1 MIINLPKLGPVNFRD
16 DLTPEQ
22 FQAELGRLQEKY
34 DFKLPKPEV
43 GIGTLLKRGFMRGM
57 GETGIALGDVLP
69 AIGASALGFED
80 YAQKQLGEA
89 AASRQEL
96 EAKYPTQFKSYTEI
110 GSPYEALQY
119 GAETLGELGP
129 TALTAMIPGAGASA
143 LGSRIA
149 ARGAMG
155 AALEAGPLSR
165 AGLAAAET
173 TAKKAG
179 EVAGKR
185 AMYGGVYLGS
195 FAQNAPEVFEGIYQE
210 TDKMEPG
217 IAALAG
223 GLSSVL
229 DAIVPAKVLGE
240 LGGYGKMKVIEKL
253 AKESGAAPKV
263 WKYIAKEAA
272 TTAGSEGLTEAA
284 QESINAAAEQIAGS
298 AKGLLDPE
306 NIQRYKESF
315 VKGAIGG
322 SAFGTASGVSQ
333 GLTARKEFK
342 DTKEAEEALKAQY
355 EAEKKAGTLT
365 PEKQAEYDIALE
377 KARKQREADL
387 TSTFEGLP
395 DFNQR
400 AENLKALQARMD
412 QMRPNS
418 EAYADLQE
426 QIRVAQE
433 EVAADRAAQA
443 EIDAEKAKGSAFAKV
458 PPTPNTG
465 GLYSPAAEQRRMAQ
479 QTGLRDFAFGPV
491 TTNVPGD
498 PITVDTL
505 KNLKVSDRS
514 QIGLGLLGADLET
527 VDGRRQLIQ
536 TLENPSF
543 TGKIDE
549 AAYDDLISTFDP
561 EEVKA
566 HRAEMKAVEISPT
579 KQKQQEQTRQFAF
592 GVPDVTRPDTTTGGG
607 STGVDS
613 QSTSTG
619 ATTADETTVGGGDVS
634 TDTNVGDV
642 TGREGQQSRTLTDRQ
657 QRIEFGKGLGAV
669 QPYPGMLRGRVN
681 LPAQTAAKNGDFA
694 GVVTALENSKN
705 ATVAE
710 VARRAKALDTKIEI
724 DDTAGETYEGRST
737 FEDQMSIDGAKMH
750 LDALNKLRE
759 LAPTVEKLPE
769 GAALP
774 YEISG
779 ASIPAIQDGKEY
791 PRKLGLRDIVKNN
804 NSMFTSLGLP
814 EGADLRTKE
823 DFKALIDAFERA
835 TQQLGEDK
843 LRLTSTASAIKQGV
857 AGQYDATTNTIR
869 VPEYF
874 AKDESVLAHEI
885 VHAQALNAV
894 ANPTKE
900 QKPVVERLNK
910 LYKHVKEVVEQRAA
924 TDKNFQSPYGVA
936 SAQEFIAE
944 GLSNPDFQYLL
955 SRIRYEN
962 TTAWDKFVESIAKLL
977 GLKNDNAFTELLTVY
992 SDLTKGSKPQPQPK
1006 PKPKAKT
1013 DGTTT
1018 TQTQQAEAQGQAAT
1032 TAPRSVLDRPD
1043 FSSELPTI
1051 QQKLGGLKN
1060 KLDQVAK
1067 DARAYFGK
1075 VVPELALDSI
1085 ANDLVYQPTAYRN
1098 DKMKAFANSPFGP
1111 EPMFGTKEE
1120 AAFFLGQ
1127 GGSHAKNAEAWARAN
1142 LSPEAVAFMDQK
1154 IAQYEKEKKRSDS
1167 IRRRQEAQTKVRK
1180 ATKTQVADEAA
1191 AAEAEGEYAPTE
1203 EEIAEAKS
1211 TKTEAGKRK
1220 AQMQRLARQLA
1231 EQDPYSDLDDIADT
1245 DISGFNADADLAA
1258 LHTQA
1263 HPAILQQLA
1272 DNNLVG
1278 ALQGLADSGS
1288 SDTAKRFAESL
1299 SKLVGNVNLVY
1310 GAEKSMYDPKTNTVY
1325 LRDGATEYEILHESS
1340 HATMS
1345 HTLDNPSHPVTRQV
1359 TNLFNQMKKGT
1370 EGTYGAT
1377 DVQEFAAEAWSND
1390 AFRNQLKQFKPTGEK
1405 LTGWERLM
1413 NAVRQ
1418 MLRLPPKHETALDAI
1433 DRMLNDIIS
1442 PPPVERKGE
1451 TLYAQSLHNPNV
1463 VHEMFTKMG
1472 DTIRKQPL
1480 MNSQNAVGFWKGA
1493 EKIGDVGRML
1503 MYKAL
1508 NLSALGEVSKK
1519 YLGNAGER
1527 FASTVEEMAGY
1538 QEKLLEA
1545 MSPLHKRLTEFR
1557 QTPEYQ
1563 AWSTLVHESTIVD
1576 VRPYAEAEKLYRG
1589 SPEKE
1594 AEWKQLNARFKKL
1607 TPNGQKLYRDLFA
1620 TYKALDTEFLK
1631 SLERNIEATVGD
1643 KSKAA
1648 SAYQKILLELST
1660 VRIDHYAPLFRE
1672 GQYWLQYTIGADTK
1686 KEAFESEAERDFARK
1701 KLEASGATNIDAYSR
1716 ADQLT
1721 TKSVPSGTMLADIM
1735 KIMKDNGAGDDAV
1748 NDLIQ
1753 LVVKAMP
1760 EASILKSRQKR
1771 TGIGGYVDNAA
1782 YVFDNVSSN
1791 TARQLARMQYGPELQ
1806 RIVTEMVETANK
1818 ARGDV
1823 NTYGIE
1829 LVKEFEGRRKFAM
1842 NPTMAG
1848 WAQFASSSAFYYN
1861 LAGNVSSALVNTL
1874 QTPLIVFPQLGGE
1887 YGFKE
1892 SYAALKNALKLYT
1905 SSGLTKNVTEL
1916 TGDVSNQKAMTSIEN
1931 WVNKGKFTQ
1940 YKGLI
1945 DAMKDRGLLVT
1956 STARDAL
1963 RSENDNSS
1971 GYGSTNKLARYTTL
1985 VGSFMFHHAERMNR
1999 EVTAVAAFDLEMA
2012 KLKNSKLSDAEKQ
2025 NRAIEKALA
2034 FVEYS
2039 HGAGS
2044 TLSGPSLGQSDVGKV
2059 LMVFKRFA
2067 FSMYYMLFDTMRRSL
2082 PVKGAT
2088 GEQLEAIRAARRQ
2101 LAGVY
2106 GMSALFAGAKGM
2118 PLYWVAEL
2126 AYNMFQDDDED
2137 DFDTVMRGFL
2147 GDFAFKGPVN
2157 YFTNLSIADR
2167 VGWTDLLWREQKGSK
2182 ADASALSQFMETL
2195 LGAPYSIADS
2205 ILRGKDLI
2213 AEGQYERG
2221 IEAMLPIG
2229 IRNILKG
2236 GRYAVEGANTLR
2248 GDAVG
2253 DVNGY
2258 NAAMQVLGFA
2268 PADLMKQY
2276 EENAYMTEKGKAI
2289 KAIEKNAL
2297 KKYYAAM
2304 REGDVDGMM
2313 EAREKLFEL
2322 GAKYPDLK
2330 ISEKTLT
2337 QSVKAR
2343 DRITNEMHHGVQLD
2357 RKLAPYLK
2365 QAAAESYGD

>member
-1 MIINLPKLGPVNFRD
+1 M
-16 DLTPEQ
+16 
-22 FQAELGRLQEKY
+22 
-34 DFKLPKPEV
+34 PKPEV
-43 GIGTLLKRGFMRGM
+43 GIGTLLKRGFMRGL
-57 GETGIALGDVLP
+57 GETGIALGDTLP
-69 AIGASALGFED
+69 AMGASALGFDE
-80 YAQKQLGEA
+80 YAQRQLGEA
-89 AASRQEL
+89 QESRAAL
-96 EAKYPTQFKSYTEI
+96 EAKYPTQFRSYTEI

-129 TALTAMIPGAGASA
+129 TALTAMIPGAGASV

-173 TAKKAG
+173 AAKKAG

-195 FAQNAPEVFEGIYQE
+195 FAQNAPEVFESIYQE

-229 DAIVPAKVLGE
+229 DAIVPGKLLGE
-240 LGGYGKMKVIEKL
+240 LGGYGKMKVIEKM

-263 WKYIAKEAA
+263 WKYIGKEAA
-272 TTAGSEGLTEAA
+272 KTAGTEGLTEAA
-284 QESINAAAEQIAGS
+284 QESINAAAEQVAGS
-298 AKGLLDPE
+298 TKDMFGPE
-306 NIQRYKESF
+306 NIQRFKESF

-322 SAFGTASGVSQ
+322 GAFGTVGGASQ

-342 DTKEAEEALKAQY
+342 DTKEAEAALKAQMDA
-355 EAEKKAGTLT
+355 EAKAGTLT
-365 PEKQAEYDIALE
+365 PERRAEYDIALE
-377 KARKQREADL
+377 NARKQREAEL

-395 DFNQR
+395 DYNQR

-426 QIRVAQE
+426 QIKVAQE

-443 EIDAEKAKGSAFAKV
+443 EVDAEKAKGSAFAKV

-465 GLYSPAAEQRRMAQ
+465 GLYSPALEQQRADQ
-479 QTGLRDFAFGPV
+479 QQATRDFAFGPV
-491 TTNVPGD
+491 ATNTPGD
-498 PITVDTL
+498 PVTVDTL

-514 QIGLGLLGADLET
+514 KVGLQLLGTDLDT
-527 VDGRRQLIQ
+527 VDGRRSFIQ
-536 TLENPSF
+536 TLENPEF
-543 TGKIDE
+543 MGNIDP
-549 AAYDDLISTFDP
+549 AAYDDIVSTFDP

-566 HRAEMKAVEISPT
+566 ARAEMQSVDISPT

-592 GVPDVTRPDTTTGGG
+592 GVPDVTRPDTTTSGG
-607 STGVDS
+607 SPSVDS
-613 QSTSTG
+613 QSTSAENT
-619 ATTADETTVGGGDVS
+619 ATDEATVGGGDVS
-634 TDTNVGDV
+634 TEQNAGDA
-642 TGREGQQSRTLTDRQ
+642 TGRKGQQSTTLT
-657 QRIEFGKGLGAV
+657 
-669 QPYPGMLRGRVN
+669 
-681 LPAQTAAKNGDFA
+681 
-694 GVVTALENSKN
+694 
-705 ATVAE
+705 
-710 VARRAKALDTKIEI
+710 
-724 DDTAGETYEGRST
+724 EG
-737 FEDQMSIDGAKMH
+737 
-750 LDALNKLRE
+750 
-759 LAPTVEKLPE
+759 
-769 GAALP
+769 
-774 YEISG
+774 
-779 ASIPAIQDGKEY
+779 
-791 PRKLGLRDIVKNN
+791 
-804 NSMFTSLGLP
+804 
-814 EGADLRTKE
+814 
-823 DFKALIDAFERA
+823 
-835 TQQLGEDK
+835 
-843 LRLTSTASAIKQGV
+843 
-857 AGQYDATTNTIR
+857 TT
-869 VPEYF
+869 
-874 AKDESVLAHEI
+874 
-885 VHAQALNAV
+885 
-894 ANPTKE
+894 
-900 QKPVVERLNK
+900 
-910 LYKHVKEVVEQRAA
+910 
-924 TDKNFQSPYGVA
+924 
-936 SAQEFIAE
+936 
-944 GLSNPDFQYLL
+944 
-955 SRIRYEN
+955 
-962 TTAWDKFVESIAKLL
+962 
-977 GLKNDNAFTELLTVY
+977 
-992 SDLTKGSKPQPQPK
+992 
-1006 PKPKAKT
+1006 T

-1018 TQTQQAEAQGQAAT
+1018 TQTQQAEAQGQTAT
-1032 TAPRSVLDRPD
+1032 TATRSVLDRPD
-1043 FSSELPTI
+1043 LSAELPAI
-1051 QQKLGGLKN
+1051 QQKLGGLKA

-1085 ANDLVYQPTAYRN
+1085 ANDLVYQPSAYRN
-1098 DKMKAFANSPFGP
+1098 SKMKAFKSSPFGP

-1120 AAFFLGQ
+1120 AKFFQGQ

-1142 LSPEAVAFMDQK
+1142 LSPESVAFMDQK
-1154 IAQYEKEKKRSDS
+1154 IAQYTKEKKRSDS
-1167 IRRRQEAQTKVRK
+1167 IRRRQEAQTDLRK
-1180 ATKTQVADEAA
+1180 ATKTQVAEEAA
-1191 AAEAEGEYAPTE
+1191 VAEAEGEYAPTE
-1203 EEIAEAKS
+1203 EEIADAKG

-1220 AQMQRLARQLA
+1220 AQMQRLAKQLSN
-1231 EQDPYSDLDDIADT
+1231 EDPYSDLDDIADT

-1263 HPAILQQLA
+1263 HPVVLQQLA
-1272 DNNLVG
+1272 NNNLVG
-1278 ALQGLADSGS
+1278 ALEALADSGS
-1288 SDTAKRFAESL
+1288 SKTAELFAQNL

-1310 GAEKSMYDPKTNTVY
+1310 GAKKSMYDPKTNTVY

-1370 EGTYGAT
+1370 EGTYGAQ
-1377 DVQEFAAEAWSND
+1377 DIQEFAAEAWSND
-1390 AFRNQLKQFKPTGEK
+1390 GFRNHLKQFKPTGEK
-1405 LTGWERLM
+1405 LTGWERLV
-1413 NAVRQ
+1413 NSVRQ
-1418 MLRLPPKHETALDAI
+1418 LLRLPPKTETALDAI

-1442 PPPVERKGE
+1442 PPPAERMGE
-1451 TLYAQSLHNPNV
+1451 TMYAQSLHNPNV
-1463 VHEMFTKMG
+1463 VQEMFTKMG

-1480 MNSQNAVGFWKGA
+1480 MNKEGAVGFWKGA
-1493 EKIGDVGRML
+1493 EKIGTVGRQL

-1508 NLSALGEVSKK
+1508 NLSALGEISKN
-1519 YLGNAGER
+1519 YLGETGAR
-1527 FASTVEEMAGY
+1527 FANTVEEMAGY

-1563 AWSTLVHESTIVD
+1563 AWSTLVHDATTVD
-1576 VRPYAEAEKLYRG
+1576 VRPYKEAEKLYKG

-1594 AEWKQLNARFKKL
+1594 AEWKQLHARFNKL
-1607 TPNGQKLYRDLFA
+1607 TSNGQKLYRDLFA

-1643 KSKAA
+1643 KAKSA
-1648 SAYQKILLELST
+1648 SAYQKILQELAS

-1672 GQYWLQYTIGADTK
+1672 GQFWLQYNVGNDVK
-1686 KEAFESEAERDFARK
+1686 KQAFETEADRDFARK
-1701 KLEASGATNIDAYSR
+1701 QLEASGATKFDAYSR
-1716 ADQLT
+1716 ADQIT
-1721 TKSVPSGTMLADIM
+1721 AKNVPSGTMLADIM
-1735 KIMKDNGAGDDAV
+1735 KIMKDNGAGEDAI

-1771 TGIGGYVDNAA
+1771 TGIGGYIDNAA
-1782 YVFDNVSSN
+1782 YVFDHVSSN

-1806 RIVTEMVETANK
+1806 RLIKDMTETANQ
-1818 ARGDV
+1818 ARGDA
-1823 NTYGIE
+1823 NTFGIE
-1829 LVKEFEGRRKFAM
+1829 LINEFEGRRKFAM
-1842 NPTMAG
+1842 NPTVAG

-1892 SYAALKNALKLYT
+1892 SYAALKNAMKLYT
-1905 SSGLTKNVTEL
+1905 SSGITKNVTEL
-1916 TGDVSNQKAMTSIEN
+1916 TGDVSGQKAMTSIEN
-1931 WVNKGKFTQ
+1931 WVNKGKYIQ

-1945 DAMKDRGLLVT
+1945 DAMKDRGMLVT

-1971 GYGSTNKLARYTTL
+1971 GYGSTNKLARVTTL

-1999 EVTAVAAFDLEMA
+1999 EITAVAAFDLEMA
-2012 KLKNSKLSDAEKQ
+2012 KLKNSKLSDAEKEAK
-2025 NRAIEKALA
+2025 AIDKAMAL
-2034 FVEYS
+2034 VEYT

-2082 PVKGAT
+2082 PTKGAT
-2088 GEQLEAIRAARRQ
+2088 GEQLEAIKAARKQ

-2106 GMSALFAGAKGM
+2106 GMSALFAGVKGM
-2118 PLYWVAEL
+2118 PLYWIAEA
-2126 AYNMFQDDDED
+2126 AYNMFQDEDED
-2137 DFDTVMRGFL
+2137 DFDTVMRGFI

-2221 IEAMLPIG
+2221 IEAILPIG

-2236 GRYAVEGANTLR
+2236 GRYAIEGANTLR

-2268 PADLMKQY
+2268 PADLMKTY

-2289 KAIEKNAL
+2289 KSIEKNAL

-2304 REGDVDGMM
+2304 REGDIDGMM
-2313 EAREKLFEL
+2313 DAREKLFEL

-2330 ISEKTLT
+2330 ISEKTIN

-2343 DRITNEMHHGVQLD
+2343 DRISREMHNGVTLD
-2357 RKLAPYLK
+2357 SKLAPYLR
-2365 QAAAESYGD
+2365 QAAAEAYGD

>member
-1 MIINLPKLGPVNFRD
+1 M
-16 DLTPEQ
+16 
-22 FQAELGRLQEKY
+22 
-34 DFKLPKPEV
+34 
-43 GIGTLLKRGFMRGM
+43 
-57 GETGIALGDVLP
+57 
-69 AIGASALGFED
+69 GASALGFDE
-80 YAQKQLGEA
+80 YAQRQLGEA
-89 AASRQEL
+89 QESRAAL
-96 EAKYPTQFKSYTEI
+96 EAKYPTQFRSYTEI

-129 TALTAMIPGAGASA
+129 TALTALVPGIGAGAV
-143 LGSRIA
+143 GSRIA

-165 AGLAAAET
+165 MGLAAAET
-173 TAKKAG
+173 AAKQAG
-179 EVAGKR
+179 QVAGKR

-195 FAQNAPEVFEGIYQE
+195 FAQTAPEIFESIEQE
-210 TDKMEPG
+210 TGKMEPG
-217 IAALAG
+217 IAALFG
-223 GLSSVL
+223 GLSSIL
-229 DAIVPAKVLGE
+229 ESIVPGKLLGE
-240 LGGYGKMKVIEKL
+240 LGGYGKMKVIEKMV
-253 AKESGAAPKV
+253 KDSGAAPKV
-263 WKYIAKEAA
+263 WKYIGKEAA
-272 TTAGSEGLTEAA
+272 KTAGTEGLTEAA
-284 QESINAAAEQIAGS
+284 QESINAAAEQVAGS
-298 AKGLLDPE
+298 TKGMLSPE

-322 SAFGTASGVSQ
+322 SAFGTVSGTSQ

-342 DTKEAEEALKAQY
+342 DTKEAEAALKAQMDA
-355 EAEKKAGTLT
+355 EAKAGTLT
-365 PEKQAEYDIALE
+365 PEKKAEYDIALDN
-377 KARKQREADL
+377 ARKQRESEVQEAFRN
-387 TSTFEGLP
+387 TRESEM
-395 DFNQR
+395 
-400 AENLKALQARMD
+400 ARMD
-412 QMRPNS
+412 QIRP
-418 EAYADLQE
+418 ADGYAPDAE
-426 QIRVAQE
+426 T
-433 EVAADRAAQA
+433 QA
-443 EIDAEKAKGSAFAKV
+443 EIDKMEAEYNKRMEEQTKVDVEKAQGSAFAEAT
-458 PPTPNTG
+458 PTPGTG
-465 GLYSPAAEQRRMAQ
+465 GMFKPALEEKRVEKAITQETTVTPNLLR
-479 QTGLRDFAFGPV
+479 GLRIPPNSLLTPKLKGLDLTDRNGIRRFVQVIESPK
-491 TTNVPGD
+491 N
-498 PITVDTL
+498 TVNINDDVYTGIL
-505 KNLKVSDRS
+505 DKLYAD
-514 QIGLGLLGADLET
+514 GYGAE
-527 VDGRRQLIQ
+527 VDAARQEMQ
-536 TLENPSF
+536 VE
-543 TGKIDE
+543 D
-549 AAYDDLISTFDP
+549 IS
-561 EEVKA
+561 A
-566 HRAEMKAVEISPT
+566 T

-607 STGVDS
+607 GAGMAGKST
-613 QSTSTG
+613 TKT
-619 ATTADETTVGGGDVS
+619 TTADETTVGGGDVF
-634 TDTNVGDV
+634 TDQNATDA
-642 TGREGQQSRTLTDRQ
+642 TGGEGQQSRTLTDRQ
-657 QRIEFGKGLGAV
+657 QRIEFGKGIGAV

-694 GVVTALENSKN
+694 GVVAALENSKN

-724 DDTAGETYEGRST
+724 DDTAGETYEGRSA

-759 LAPTVEKLPE
+759 LAPTVEQLPD
-769 GAALP
+769 GAPLP
-774 YEISG
+774 YGISG
-779 ASIPAIQDGKEY
+779 SSITAIQDGKEY
-791 PRKLGLRDIVKNN
+791 PSKLGLRDIVKNN

-814 EGADLRTKE
+814 EGTDLRTKE
-823 DFKALIDAFERA
+823 DFKALVDAFER
-835 TQQLGEDK
+835 TTKELGEDK

-857 AGQYDATTNTIR
+857 AGQYDAATNTIR

-924 TDKNFQSPYGVA
+924 TDKNFQSPYGIA
-936 SAQEFIAE
+936 SQQEFIAE

-955 SRIRYEN
+955 SRIKYEN

-977 GLKNDNAFTELLTVY
+977 GLKNDNAFTELLTIY
-992 SDLTKGSKPQPQPK
+992 SDLTKESKPQ

-1018 TQTQQAEAQGQAAT
+1018 TQTKQAEAQRQAAT
-1032 TAPRSVLDRPD
+1032 TATRSVLDRPD
-1043 FSSELPTI
+1043 LSAELPAI
-1051 QQKLGGLKN
+1051 QQKLSGLKA

-1085 ANDLVYQPTAYRN
+1085 ANDLVYQPSAYRN
-1098 DKMKAFANSPFGP
+1098 SKMKAFKSSPFGP

-1154 IAQYEKEKKRSDS
+1154 IAQYTKEKKRSDA
-1167 IRRRQEAQTKVRK
+1167 IRRRQESQTTLRK
-1180 ATKTQVADEAA
+1180 ATKVQVEEEAA

-1203 EEIAEAKS
+1203 EEIAEAKG

-1231 EQDPYSDLDDIADT
+1231 EKDPYSDLDDIADT

-1263 HPAILQQLA
+1263 HPVILNQLEN
-1272 DNNLVG
+1272 NNLVG

-1288 SDTAKRFAESL
+1288 SKTAELFAQNL

-1310 GAEKSMYDPKTNTVY
+1310 GAKKSMYDPKTNTVY
-1325 LRDGATEYEILHESS
+1325 LRNGATEYEILHESS

-1359 TNLFNQMKKGT
+1359 TTLFNQMKKGT
-1370 EGTYGAT
+1370 EGTYGAQ
-1377 DVQEFAAEAWSND
+1377 DIQEFAAETWSND
-1390 AFRNQLKQFKPTGEK
+1390 GFRNHLKQFKPTGEK
-1405 LTGWERLM
+1405 LTGWERLV
-1413 NAVRQ
+1413 NSVRQ
-1418 MLRLPPKHETALDAI
+1418 LLRLPPKHETALDAI

-1442 PPPVERKGE
+1442 PPPAERMGE
-1451 TLYAQSLHNPNV
+1451 TMYAQSLHNPNV
-1463 VHEMFTKMG
+1463 VQEMFTKIG
-1472 DTIRKQPL
+1472 GIIRKEPI
-1480 MNSQNAVGFWKGA
+1480 MNREGAVAFWKGA
-1493 EKIGDVGRML
+1493 EKIDSIRRVL
-1503 MYKAL
+1503 YYKAL

-1519 YLGNAGER
+1519 YLGNLGER
-1527 FASTVEEMAGY
+1527 FAATVEEMAGY

-1563 AWSTLVHESTIVD
+1563 AWSTLVHDATTVD
-1576 VRPYAEAEKLYRG
+1576 VRPYKEAKKLYDG

-1594 AEWKQLNARFKKL
+1594 AEWKQLNARFEKL

-1643 KSKAA
+1643 KAKSA
-1648 SAYQKILLELST
+1648 SAYQKILQELAS

-1672 GQYWLQYTIGADTK
+1672 GQFWLQYNVGKEVK

-1701 KLEASGATNIDAYSR
+1701 KLEASGATNFDAYSR
-1716 ADQLT
+1716 ADQIT
-1721 TKSVPSGTMLADIM
+1721 AKNVPSGTMLADIM
-1735 KIMKDNGAGDDAV
+1735 KIMKDNGAGDTAID
-1748 NDLIQ
+1748 DLIQ

-1782 YVFDNVSSN
+1782 YVFDHVSSN

-1806 RIVTEMVETANK
+1806 RLVKDMVAMANQ
-1818 ARGDV
+1818 ARGDA
-1823 NTYGIE
+1823 NTYGDE
-1829 LVKEFEGRRKFAM
+1829 LISEFEGRRKFAM
-1842 NPTMAG
+1842 QPTVAG

-1892 SYAALKNALKLYT
+1892 SYAALKNAMKLYT
-1905 SSGLTKNVTEL
+1905 SSGITKNVTEL
-1916 TGDVSNQKAMTSIEN
+1916 TGDVSSQKAMTSIEN
-1931 WVNKGKFTQ
+1931 WVNKGKYTQ

-1945 DAMKDRGLLVT
+1945 DAMKDRGMLVT

-1971 GYGSTNKLARYTTL
+1971 GYGSTNKLARITTL

-1999 EVTAVAAFDLEMA
+1999 EITAVAAFDLEMA

-2025 NRAIEKALA
+2025 AKAIDKAIAL
-2034 FVEYS
+2034 VEYS

-2044 TLSGPSLGQSDVGKV
+2044 TLSGPSLGQGDVGKV

-2067 FSMYYMLFDTMRRSL
+2067 FSMYYMLFDTMMRSL

-2088 GEQLEAIRAARRQ
+2088 GEQLEAIKAARRQ
-2101 LAGVY
+2101 LTGIY

-2126 AYNMFQDDDED
+2126 AYNMFQDKDDD

-2182 ADASALSQFMETL
+2182 ADASALSQFIETI

-2289 KAIEKNAL
+2289 KSIEKNAL

-2313 EAREKLFEL
+2313 DAREKLFEL

-2330 ISEKTLT
+2330 ISEKTIN

-2343 DRITNEMHHGVQLD
+2343 DRISREMHNGVQLD
-2357 RKLAPYLK
+2357 SKLAPYLR
-2365 QAAAESYGD
+2365 QAAAEAYGD

>member
-1 MIINLPKLGPVNFRD
+1 MIITLPKIGPVRFD
-16 DLTPEQ
+16 DNISTE
-22 FQAELGRLQEKY
+22 ELNKQVGLLAQKY
-34 DFKLPKPEV
+34 DFKIPKRDV
-43 GIGTLLKRGFMRGM
+43 GIGTLLKEGFMRGM

-69 AIGASALGFED
+69 AMGASALGFDE
-80 YAQKQLGEA
+80 YAQRQMAEA
-89 AASRQEL
+89 DASRQAL
-96 EAKYPTQFKSYTEI
+96 QAKYPAQFKSYTEVEN
-110 GSPYEALQY
+110 PYEALQF
-119 GAETLGELGP
+119 GAETFGELGP
-129 TALTAMIPGAGASA
+129 TALTALIPGVGAGAVA
-143 LGSRIA
+143 TR
-149 ARGAMG
+149 MG
-155 AALEAGPLSR
+155 AAGAMKAAQAVGPLSM
-165 AGLAAAET
+165 AGRAAAET
-173 TAKKAG
+173 AAKQAG
-179 EVAGKR
+179 QIAGKR

-195 FAQNAPEVFEGIYQE
+195 FAQNAPEVFEGIYRE

-229 DAIVPAKVLGE
+229 DAIVPGKVLSD

-284 QESINAAAEQIAGS
+284 QETINAAAEQVAGS
-298 AKGLLDPE
+298 AKGVLDPE

-322 SAFGTASGVSQ
+322 SAFGTVSGTSQ
-333 GLTARKEFK
+333 GLTARKDFR
-342 DTKEAEEALKAQY
+342 DTKEAEAALQAQY
-355 EAEKKAGTLT
+355 DAEKAAGTLT
-365 PEKQAEYDIALE
+365 PEKKAEYDIALE
-377 KARKQREADL
+377 NARKQRESEVQEAFRN
-387 TSTFEGLP
+387 TRESEM
-395 DFNQR
+395 
-400 AENLKALQARMD
+400 ARMD
-412 QMRPNS
+412 QRRPAGGYTPDA
-418 EAYADLQE
+418 ET
-426 QIRVAQE
+426 
-433 EVAADRAAQA
+433 QA
-443 EIDAEKAKGSAFAKV
+443 EIDKMEADRAKALEEQQKADAEIIQARYGERGAPFSIV
-458 PPTPNTG
+458 PPTSGTG
-465 GLYSPAAEQRRMAQ
+465 GLYSPALEQQRADQ
-479 QTGLRDFAFGPV
+479 QQATRDFAFGPV
-491 TTNVPGD
+491 ATNTPGD
-498 PITVDTL
+498 PVTVDTL

-514 QIGLGLLGADLET
+514 KVGLQLLGTDLDT
-527 VDGRRQLIQ
+527 VDGRRTFIQ
-536 TLENPSF
+536 TLENPEF
-543 TGKIDE
+543 MGNIDP
-549 AAYDDLISTFDP
+549 AAYDDIVSTFDP

-566 HRAEMKAVEISPT
+566 ARDEMKAETLSPT

-592 GVPDVTRPDTTTGGG
+592 GVPDVTRPDTTPSGGG
-607 STGVDS
+607 AGMAGKST
-613 QSTSTG
+613 TKT
-619 ATTADETTVGGGDVS
+619 TTADETTVGGGDVS
-634 TDTNVGDV
+634 TDQNVADA
-642 TGREGQQSRTLTDRQ
+642 TGGEGQQPRTLTDRQ

-759 LAPTVEKLPE
+759 LAPTVEQLPE

-779 ASIPAIQDGKEY
+779 VSIPAIQDGKEY
-791 PRKLGLRDIVKNN
+791 PSKLGLRDIAKNN

-814 EGADLRTKE
+814 EGTDLRTKE

-857 AGQYDATTNTIR
+857 AGQYDAATNTIR

-924 TDKNFQSPYGVA
+924 TDKNFQSPYGIA

-977 GLKNDNAFTELLTVY
+977 GLKNDNAFTELLTIY
-992 SDLTKGSKPQPQPK
+992 SDLTKESKPQPK
-1006 PKPKAKT
+1006 SKAKT

-1032 TAPRSVLDRPD
+1032 TTARSVLDRPD
-1043 FSSELPTI
+1043 FSAELPAI

-1098 DKMKAFANSPFGP
+1098 DKMKAFAKSPFGP

-1154 IAQYEKEKKRSDS
+1154 IAQYKKEKQRSDS
-1167 IRRRQEAQTKVRK
+1167 IRRRQEAQTTLRK
-1180 ATKTQVADEAA
+1180 DTKTQVEDEAA

-1203 EEIAEAKS
+1203 EEIAEAKG

-1231 EQDPYSDLDDIADT
+1231 EKDPYSDLDDIADT

-1263 HPAILQQLA
+1263 HPVILQQLA

-1288 SDTAKRFAESL
+1288 SKTAERFAESL
-1299 SKLVGNVNLVY
+1299 SKQVGNVNLVY
-1310 GAEKSMYDPKTNTVY
+1310 GAKKSMYDPKTNTVY

-1359 TNLFNQMKKGT
+1359 TTLFNQMKKGT
-1370 EGTYGAT
+1370 EGTYGAQ
-1377 DVQEFAAEAWSND
+1377 DIQEFAAEAWSND
-1390 AFRNQLKQFKPTGEK
+1390 AFRNRLKEFKPTGEK
-1405 LTGWERLM
+1405 LTGWERLV

-1418 MLRLPPKHETALDAI
+1418 LLRLPPKTETALDAI

-1442 PPPVERKGE
+1442 PPPAERMGE
-1451 TLYAQSLHNPNV
+1451 TMYAQSLHNPNV
-1463 VHEMFTKMG
+1463 VQEMFTKMG

-1480 MNSQNAVGFWKGA
+1480 MNKENAVGFWKGA
-1493 EKIGDVGRML
+1493 EKIGTTGRQL

-1508 NLSALGEVSKK
+1508 NLSALGEVGSK
-1519 YLGNAGER
+1519 YLGSSATR
-1527 FASTVEEMAGY
+1527 FASTIEEMAGY
-1538 QEKLLEA
+1538 QEKMLEA

-1563 AWSTLVHESTIVD
+1563 AWSTLVHDATTVD
-1576 VRPYAEAEKLYRG
+1576 VRPYKEAKKLYDG

-1594 AEWKQLNARFKKL
+1594 AEWKQLNARFEKL
-1607 TPNGQKLYRDLFA
+1607 TSSGQKLYRDLFA

-1643 KSKAA
+1643 KAKSA
-1648 SAYQKILLELST
+1648 SAYQKILQELAS

-1672 GQYWLQYTIGADTK
+1672 GQFWLQYNVGNDVK
-1686 KEAFESEAERDFARK
+1686 KEAFETEADRDFARK
-1701 KLEASGATNIDAYSR
+1701 KLEASGATKFDAYSR
-1716 ADQLT
+1716 ADQIT
-1721 TKSVPSGTMLADIM
+1721 AKNVPSGTMLADIM
-1735 KIMKDNGAGDDAV
+1735 KIMKDNGAGEDAI

-1782 YVFDNVSSN
+1782 YVFDHVSSN

-1806 RIVTEMVETANK
+1806 RLVKDMVETANQ
-1818 ARGDV
+1818 ARGDA
-1823 NTYGIE
+1823 NTFGIE
-1829 LVKEFEGRRKFAM
+1829 LINEFEGRRKFAM
-1842 NPTMAG
+1842 QPTVAG

-1892 SYAALKNALKLYT
+1892 SYAALKNAMKLYT

-1916 TGDVSNQKAMTSIEN
+1916 TGDVSSQKAMTSIEN
-1931 WVNKGKFTQ
+1931 WVNKGQYTQ

-1945 DAMKDRGLLVT
+1945 EAMKDRGLLVT

-1999 EVTAVAAFDLEMA
+1999 EITAVAAFDLEMA

-2025 NRAIEKALA
+2025 AKAIDKALA
-2034 FVEYS
+2034 LVEYT

-2082 PVKGAT
+2082 PTKGAT
-2088 GEQLEAIRAARRQ
+2088 GEQLEAIKAARKQ

-2106 GMSALFAGAKGM
+2106 GMSALFAGVKGM
-2118 PLYWVAEL
+2118 PLYWIAEL
-2126 AYNMFQDDDED
+2126 AYNMFQDEDDD

-2276 EENAYMTEKGKAI
+2276 EENAYMTEKAKAI
-2289 KAIEKNAL
+2289 RSIEKNAL

-2313 EAREKLFEL
+2313 DAREKLFDL
-2322 GAKYPDLK
+2322 GAKYPEMG
-2330 ISEKTLT
+2330 ISEKTIN

-2343 DRITNEMHHGVQLD
+2343 DRISREMHHGVQLD
-2357 RKLAPYLK
+2357 TKLAPYLR
-2365 QAAAESYGD
+2365 QAAAEAYGD

>member
-1 MIINLPKLGPVNFRD
+1 MIIDLPKLGPVNFRD
-16 DLTPEQ
+16 DLSQEQ
-22 FQAELGRLQEKY
+22 LQAQLSALEKKY
-34 DFKLPKPEV
+34 DFKMPKPEV
-43 GIGTLLKRGFMRGM
+43 GIGTLLKRGFMRGL
-57 GETGIALGDVLP
+57 GETGIALGDTLP
-69 AIGASALGFED
+69 AMGASALGFDE
-80 YAQKQLGEA
+80 YAQRQLGEA
-89 AASRQEL
+89 QESRAAL
-96 EAKYPTQFKSYTEI
+96 EAKYPTQFRSYTEI
-110 GSPYEALQY
+110 ESPYEALQY

-129 TALTAMIPGAGASA
+129 TALTAMLPGAGAGVF
-143 LGSRIA
+143 GSRIA

-165 AGLAAAET
+165 AGLAAAEA

-195 FAQNAPEVFEGIYQE
+195 FAQNAPEVFESIYRE

-229 DAIVPAKVLGE
+229 DAIVPGKVLSD

-263 WKYIAKEAA
+263 WKYIGKEAA
-272 TTAGSEGLTEAA
+272 LTAGSEGLTEAA
-284 QESINAAAEQIAGS
+284 QETINAAAEQVAGS
-298 AKGLLDPE
+298 TKDMFGPE
-306 NIQRYKESF
+306 NIQRFKESF

-322 SAFGTASGVSQ
+322 GAFGTVGGASQ

-342 DTKEAEEALKAQY
+342 DTKEAEEALKAQMDA
-355 EAEKKAGTLT
+355 EAKAGTLT
-365 PEKQAEYDIALE
+365 PERRAEYDIALE
-377 KARKQREADL
+377 NARKQREAEL
-387 TSTFEGLP
+387 TSTFAGLS

-400 AENLKALQARMD
+400 EENLKALQARMD
-412 QMRPNS
+412 KMRPNS

-443 EIDAEKAKGSAFAKV
+443 EVDAEKAKGSAFAKV

-465 GLYSPAAEQRRMAQ
+465 GLYSPALEQQRADQ
-479 QTGLRDFAFGPV
+479 QQATRDFAFGPV
-491 TTNVPGD
+491 ATNTPGD
-498 PITVDTL
+498 PVTVDTL

-514 QIGLGLLGADLET
+514 KVGLQLLGTDLDT
-527 VDGRRQLIQ
+527 VDGRRTFIQ
-536 TLENPSF
+536 TLENPEF
-543 TGKIDE
+543 MGNIDPV
-549 AAYDDLISTFDP
+549 AYDDIVSTFDP

-566 HRAEMKAVEISPT
+566 ARDEMKAETLSPT

-592 GVPDVTRPDTTTGGG
+592 GVPDVARPDTTTSGGG
-607 STGVDS
+607 PSVDS
-613 QSTSTG
+613 QSTSAENT
-619 ATTADETTVGGGDVS
+619 ATDEATVGGGDVS
-634 TDTNVGDV
+634 TEQNAGDA
-642 TGREGQQSRTLTDRQ
+642 TGRKGQQSTTLT
-657 QRIEFGKGLGAV
+657 
-669 QPYPGMLRGRVN
+669 
-681 LPAQTAAKNGDFA
+681 
-694 GVVTALENSKN
+694 
-705 ATVAE
+705 
-710 VARRAKALDTKIEI
+710 
-724 DDTAGETYEGRST
+724 EG
-737 FEDQMSIDGAKMH
+737 
-750 LDALNKLRE
+750 
-759 LAPTVEKLPE
+759 
-769 GAALP
+769 
-774 YEISG
+774 
-779 ASIPAIQDGKEY
+779 
-791 PRKLGLRDIVKNN
+791 
-804 NSMFTSLGLP
+804 
-814 EGADLRTKE
+814 
-823 DFKALIDAFERA
+823 
-835 TQQLGEDK
+835 
-843 LRLTSTASAIKQGV
+843 
-857 AGQYDATTNTIR
+857 TT
-869 VPEYF
+869 
-874 AKDESVLAHEI
+874 
-885 VHAQALNAV
+885 
-894 ANPTKE
+894 
-900 QKPVVERLNK
+900 
-910 LYKHVKEVVEQRAA
+910 
-924 TDKNFQSPYGVA
+924 
-936 SAQEFIAE
+936 
-944 GLSNPDFQYLL
+944 
-955 SRIRYEN
+955 
-962 TTAWDKFVESIAKLL
+962 
-977 GLKNDNAFTELLTVY
+977 
-992 SDLTKGSKPQPQPK
+992 
-1006 PKPKAKT
+1006 T

-1018 TQTQQAEAQGQAAT
+1018 TQTQQAEAQGQTAT
-1032 TAPRSVLDRPD
+1032 TATRSVLDRPD
-1043 FSSELPTI
+1043 FSAELPAI

-1085 ANDLVYQPTAYRN
+1085 ANDLVYQPSAYRN
-1098 DKMKAFANSPFGP
+1098 SKMKAFESSPFGP

-1120 AAFFLGQ
+1120 AKFFQGQ
-1127 GGSHAKNAEAWARAN
+1127 GGIHAKNAEAWARAN

-1154 IAQYEKEKKRSDS
+1154 IAQYTKEKKRSDS
-1167 IRRRQEAQTKVRK
+1167 IRRRQEAQTDLRK
-1180 ATKTQVADEAA
+1180 ATKTQVAEEAA
-1191 AAEAEGEYAPTE
+1191 VAEAEGEYAPTE
-1203 EEIAEAKS
+1203 EEIADAKG

-1220 AQMQRLARQLA
+1220 AQMQRLAKQLSN
-1231 EQDPYSDLDDIADT
+1231 EDPYSDLDDIADT

-1263 HPAILQQLA
+1263 HPVVLQQLA
-1272 DNNLVG
+1272 NNNLVG
-1278 ALQGLADSGS
+1278 ALEALADSGS
-1288 SDTAKRFAESL
+1288 SKTAELFAQNL

-1310 GAEKSMYDPKTNTVY
+1310 GAKKSMYDPKTNTVY

-1359 TNLFNQMKKGT
+1359 TTLFNQMKKGT
-1370 EGTYGAT
+1370 EGTYGAQ
-1377 DVQEFAAEAWSND
+1377 DIQEFAAEAWSND
-1390 AFRNQLKQFKPTGEK
+1390 GFRNHLKQFKPTGEK
-1405 LTGWERLM
+1405 LTGWERLV
-1413 NAVRQ
+1413 NSVRQ
-1418 MLRLPPKHETALDAI
+1418 LLRLPPKTETALDAI

-1442 PPPVERKGE
+1442 PPPAERMGE
-1451 TLYAQSLHNPNV
+1451 TMYAQSLHNPNV
-1463 VHEMFTKMG
+1463 VQEMFTKMG

-1480 MNSQNAVGFWKGA
+1480 MNKEGAVGFWKGA
-1493 EKIGDVGRML
+1493 EKIGTTGRQL

-1508 NLSALGEVSKK
+1508 NLSALGEISKN
-1519 YLGNAGER
+1519 YLGETGAR

-1563 AWSTLVHESTIVD
+1563 AWSTLVHDATTVD
-1576 VRPYAEAEKLYRG
+1576 VRPYPEAETLYKG

-1594 AEWKQLNARFKKL
+1594 AEWKKLNGRFEKL
-1607 TPNGQKLYRDLFA
+1607 TSNGQKLYRDLFA

-1643 KSKAA
+1643 KAKSA
-1648 SAYQKILLELST
+1648 SAYQKILQELAS

-1672 GQYWLQYTIGADTK
+1672 GQFWLQYNVGNDVK
-1686 KEAFESEAERDFARK
+1686 KEAFETEADRDFARK
-1701 KLEASGATNIDAYSR
+1701 KLEASGATKFDAYSR
-1716 ADQLT
+1716 ADQMT
-1721 TKSVPSGTMLADIM
+1721 VKNVPSGTMLADIM
-1735 KIMKDNGAGDDAV
+1735 KIMKDSGAGEDAI

-1771 TGIGGYVDNAA
+1771 TGIGGYIDNAA
-1782 YVFDNVSSN
+1782 YVFDHVSSN

-1806 RIVTEMVETANK
+1806 RLVKDMVETTNQ
-1818 ARGDV
+1818 ARGDA
-1823 NTYGIE
+1823 NTFGIE
-1829 LVKEFEGRRKFAM
+1829 LINEFEGRRQFAM
-1842 NPTMAG
+1842 KPTLAG

-1892 SYAALKNALKLYT
+1892 SYAALKNAMKLYT
-1905 SSGLTKNVTEL
+1905 SSGITKNVTEL
-1916 TGDVSNQKAMTSIEN
+1916 TGDVSSQKAMTSIEN
-1931 WVNKGKFTQ
+1931 WVNKGKYTQ

-1945 DAMKDRGLLVT
+1945 GAMKDRGMLVT

-1963 RSENDNSS
+1963 RSENDDSS
-1971 GYGSTNKLARYTTL
+1971 SYGSTNKLARVTTL

-1999 EVTAVAAFDLEMA
+1999 EITAVAAFDLEMA
-2012 KLKNSKLSDAEKQ
+2012 KLKNSKLSDAEKEAK
-2025 NRAIEKALA
+2025 AINKALA
-2034 FVEYS
+2034 LVEYT

-2044 TLSGPSLGQSDVGKV
+2044 TLSGPSLGQSDIGKV

-2082 PVKGAT
+2082 PTKGAT
-2088 GEQLEAIRAARRQ
+2088 GEQLEAIKAARKQ

-2106 GMSALFAGAKGM
+2106 GMSALFAGVKGM
-2118 PLYWVAEL
+2118 PLYWIAEA
-2126 AYNMFQDDDED
+2126 AYNMFQDEDED
-2137 DFDTVMRGFL
+2137 DFDTVMRSFI

-2229 IRNILKG
+2229 MRNILKG
-2236 GRYAVEGANTLR
+2236 GRYAIEGANTLR

-2289 KAIEKNAL
+2289 KSIEKNAL

-2313 EAREKLFEL
+2313 DAREKLFEL
-2322 GAKYPDLK
+2322 GAKYPELK
-2330 ISEKTLT
+2330 ISEKTIN

-2343 DRITNEMHHGVQLD
+2343 ERISREMHNGVQLD
-2357 RKLAPYLK
+2357 SKLAPYLR
-2365 QAAAESYGD
+2365 QAAAEAYGD

>member
-1 MIINLPKLGPVNFRD
+1 MIITLPKIGPVRFD
-16 DLTPEQ
+16 DNISTE
-22 FQAELGRLQEKY
+22 ELNKQVGLLAKQY
-34 DFKLPKPEV
+34 DFKIPKRDV
-43 GIGTLLKRGFMRGM
+43 GIGTLLKEGFMRGM

-69 AIGASALGFED
+69 AMGASALGFDD
-80 YAQKQLGEA
+80 YAQRQMAEA
-89 AASRQEL
+89 DASRQTL
-96 EAKYPTQFKSYTEI
+96 QAKYPAQFKSYTEVE
-110 GSPYEALQY
+110 SPYEALQF
-119 GAETLGELGP
+119 GAETFGELGP
-129 TALTAMIPGAGASA
+129 TALTALVPGIGAGTVAT
-143 LGSRIA
+143 R
-149 ARGAMG
+149 MG
-155 AALEAGPLSR
+155 AAGAMKAAQSVGPLSR
-165 AGLAAAET
+165 TGLAAAET
-173 TAKKAG
+173 AAKQAG
-179 EVAGKR
+179 QIAGKR

-195 FAQNAPEVFEGIYQE
+195 FAQNAPEVFEGIYRE

-223 GLSSVL
+223 GLSSIL
-229 DAIVPAKVLGE
+229 DAIVPGKVLSD

-284 QESINAAAEQIAGS
+284 QETINAAAERVAGS
-298 AKGLLDPE
+298 AKGILDPE

-322 SAFGTASGVSQ
+322 SAFGTVSGTSQ
-333 GLTARKEFK
+333 GLTARKDFR
-342 DTKEAEEALKAQY
+342 DTKEAEEALKAQMDA
-355 EAEKKAGTLT
+355 EAKAGTLT

-387 TSTFEGLP
+387 TAAFKNVPEDVGAVSLAALQ
-395 DFNQR
+395 QR
-400 AENLKALQARMD
+400 AEAIKDQNPGAYDRIYGELDTAIAARKAQDAEAEAQATAKANQELTQAETEYNEGMRNKQAGSAFAEETPTPGTGGMFKPALEEKRVEKAITQETTVTPNLLRGL
-412 QMRPNS
+412 RIPPNS
-418 EAYADLQE
+418 LLTPKLKGLDLTDRNGIRRFVQVIESPKNMVNINDDVYTGILDKLYADGYG
-426 QIRVAQE
+426 
-433 EVAADRAAQA
+433 A
-443 EIDAEKAKGSAFAKV
+443 EIDAARQEMQV
-458 PPTPNTG
+458 
-465 GLYSPAAEQRRMAQ
+465 E
-479 QTGLRDFAFGPV
+479 D
-491 TTNVPGD
+491 
-498 PITVDTL
+498 I
-505 KNLKVSDRS
+505 SD
-514 QIGLGLLGADLET
+514 
-527 VDGRRQLIQ
+527 
-536 TLENPSF
+536 
-543 TGKIDE
+543 
-549 AAYDDLISTFDP
+549 
-561 EEVKA
+561 
-566 HRAEMKAVEISPT
+566 T
-579 KQKQQEQTRQFAF
+579 KQGQQEQTRQFAF
-592 GVPDVTRPDTTTGGG
+592 GVPDVTRPDTTTSGGG
-607 STGVDS
+607 PSVDS
-613 QSTSTG
+613 QST
-619 ATTADETTVGGGDVS
+619 ATKDTATDETTVGGGDVS
-634 TDTNVGDV
+634 TDQNATDA
-642 TGREGQQSRTLTDRQ
+642 TGGEGQQSTTLT
-657 QRIEFGKGLGAV
+657 
-669 QPYPGMLRGRVN
+669 
-681 LPAQTAAKNGDFA
+681 
-694 GVVTALENSKN
+694 
-705 ATVAE
+705 
-710 VARRAKALDTKIEI
+710 
-724 DDTAGETYEGRST
+724 EG
-737 FEDQMSIDGAKMH
+737 
-750 LDALNKLRE
+750 
-759 LAPTVEKLPE
+759 
-769 GAALP
+769 
-774 YEISG
+774 
-779 ASIPAIQDGKEY
+779 
-791 PRKLGLRDIVKNN
+791 
-804 NSMFTSLGLP
+804 
-814 EGADLRTKE
+814 
-823 DFKALIDAFERA
+823 
-835 TQQLGEDK
+835 
-843 LRLTSTASAIKQGV
+843 
-857 AGQYDATTNTIR
+857 TT
-869 VPEYF
+869 
-874 AKDESVLAHEI
+874 
-885 VHAQALNAV
+885 
-894 ANPTKE
+894 
-900 QKPVVERLNK
+900 
-910 LYKHVKEVVEQRAA
+910 
-924 TDKNFQSPYGVA
+924 
-936 SAQEFIAE
+936 
-944 GLSNPDFQYLL
+944 
-955 SRIRYEN
+955 
-962 TTAWDKFVESIAKLL
+962 
-977 GLKNDNAFTELLTVY
+977 
-992 SDLTKGSKPQPQPK
+992 
-1006 PKPKAKT
+1006 T

-1032 TAPRSVLDRPD
+1032 TTARSVLDRPD
-1043 FSSELPTI
+1043 FSSELPAI

-1154 IAQYEKEKKRSDS
+1154 IAQYTKEKQRSDS

-1180 ATKTQVADEAA
+1180 ATKTQVAEEAA

-1203 EEIAEAKS
+1203 EEIAEAKG

-1231 EQDPYSDLDDIADT
+1231 EKDPYSDLDDIADT

-1263 HPAILQQLA
+1263 HPVILQQLA
-1272 DNNLVG
+1272 NNNLVG

-1288 SDTAKRFAESL
+1288 SKTAELFALNL

-1310 GAEKSMYDPKTNTVY
+1310 GAKKSMYDPKTNTIY
-1325 LRDGATEYEILHESS
+1325 LREGATEYEILHESS

-1359 TNLFNQMKKGT
+1359 TTLFNQMKKGT
-1370 EGTYGAT
+1370 EGTYGAQ
-1377 DVQEFAAEAWSND
+1377 DIQEFAAEAWSND
-1390 AFRNQLKQFKPTGEK
+1390 GFRNHLKQFKPTGEK
-1405 LTGWERLM
+1405 LTGWERLV

-1418 MLRLPPKHETALDAI
+1418 MLRLPPKTETALDAI

-1442 PPPVERKGE
+1442 PPPAERMGE
-1451 TLYAQSLHNPNV
+1451 TMYAQSLHNPNV
-1463 VHEMFTKMG
+1463 VQEMFTKMG

-1480 MNSQNAVGFWKGA
+1480 MNKENAVGFWRGA
-1493 EKIGDVGRML
+1493 EKIGTTGRQL

-1508 NLSALGEVSKK
+1508 NLSALGEISKR
-1519 YLGNAGER
+1519 YLGETGAR

-1563 AWSTLVHESTIVD
+1563 AWSTLVHDATTVD
-1576 VRPYAEAEKLYRG
+1576 VRPYKEAKKLYDG

-1594 AEWKQLNARFKKL
+1594 AEWKQLNARFEKL

-1643 KSKAA
+1643 KAKSA
-1648 SAYQKILLELST
+1648 SAYQKILQELAS

-1672 GQYWLQYTIGADTK
+1672 GQFWLQYNVGNDVK
-1686 KEAFESEAERDFARK
+1686 KEAFETEADRDFARK
-1701 KLEASGATNIDAYSR
+1701 KLEASGATKFDAYSR
-1716 ADQLT
+1716 ADQMT
-1721 TKSVPSGTMLADIM
+1721 VKNVPSGTMLADIM
-1735 KIMKDNGAGDDAV
+1735 KIMKDSGAGEDAI

-1771 TGIGGYVDNAA
+1771 TGIGGYIDNAA
-1782 YVFDNVSSN
+1782 YVFDHVSSN

-1806 RIVTEMVETANK
+1806 RLVKDMVESTNQ
-1818 ARGDV
+1818 ARGDA
-1823 NTYGIE
+1823 NTFGIE
-1829 LVKEFEGRRKFAM
+1829 LINEFEGRRQFAM
-1842 NPTMAG
+1842 KPTLSG

-1861 LAGNVSSALVNTL
+1861 LAGNVSSAAVQTL

-1916 TGDVSNQKAMTSIEN
+1916 TGDVSSQKAMTSIEN
-1931 WVNKGKFTQ
+1931 WVNQGKYTQ

-1945 DAMKDRGLLVT
+1945 EAMKDRGLLVT

-1963 RSENDNSS
+1963 RSENDDSS
-1971 GYGSTNKLARYTTL
+1971 SYGSTNKLARITTL
-1985 VGSFMFHHAERMNR
+1985 VGSFMFHHSERMNR

-2012 KLKNSKLSDAEKQ
+2012 KLKNSKLSDAEKEAK
-2025 NRAIEKALA
+2025 AINKALA
-2034 FVEYS
+2034 LVEYT

-2044 TLSGPSLGQSDVGKV
+2044 TLSGPSLGQSDIGKV

-2082 PVKGAT
+2082 PTKGAT
-2088 GEQLEAIRAARRQ
+2088 GEQLEAIKAARKQ

-2106 GMSALFAGAKGM
+2106 GMSALFAGVKGM
-2118 PLYWVAEL
+2118 PLYWIAEA
-2126 AYNMFQDDDED
+2126 AYNMFQDEDED

-2221 IEAMLPIG
+2221 IEAMLPVG
-2229 IRNILKG
+2229 LRNILKG
-2236 GRYAVEGANTLR
+2236 GRYAIEGANTLR

-2289 KAIEKNAL
+2289 KSIEKNAL

-2304 REGDVDGMM
+2304 REGDVEGMM
-2313 EAREKLFEL
+2313 DAREKLFDL
-2322 GAKYPDLK
+2322 GAKYPELK
-2330 ISEKTLT
+2330 ISENTIN

-2343 DRITNEMHHGVQLD
+2343 DRISREMHNGVQLD
-2357 RKLAPYLK
+2357 SKLAPYLR
-2365 QAAAESYGD
+2365 QAAAEAYGD

>member
-22 FQAELGRLQEKY
+22 FQSQLSALQEKY
-34 DFKLPKPEV
+34 DFKLPKPDV
-43 GIGTLLKRGFMRGM
+43 GIGTLLKRGFMRGV
-57 GETGIALGDVLP
+57 GETGIALGDILP
-69 AIGASALGFED
+69 AMGASALGFED

-89 AASRQEL
+89 AASRAEL
-96 EAKYPTQFKSYTEI
+96 EQKYPTQFKSYTEI

-195 FAQNAPEVFEGIYQE
+195 FAQNAPEVFESIYQE

-284 QESINAAAEQIAGS
+284 QEAINVAAEQIAGS
-298 AKGLLDPE
+298 TKGMLSPE

-322 SAFGTASGVSQ
+322 GAFGTASGVSQ
-333 GLTARKEFK
+333 GLTARKDFR
-342 DTKEAEEALKAQY
+342 DTKEAEAALQAQY
-355 EAEKKAGTLT
+355 DAEKAAGTLT

-377 KARKQREADL
+377 NARKQREAEL
-387 TSTFEGLP
+387 SSTFEGLP
-395 DFNQR
+395 DYNQR

-443 EIDAEKAKGSAFAKV
+443 EVDAEKAKGSAFAKV
-458 PPTPNTG
+458 PPTPGTG
-465 GLYSPAAEQRRMAQ
+465 GLYSPATEQRRMEQ
-479 QTGLRDFAFGPV
+479 QTGLRNFAFGPV

-498 PITVDTL
+498 PVTVDTL

-514 QIGLGLLGADLET
+514 KVGLQLLGTDLDT
-527 VDGRRQLIQ
+527 VDGRRKFIQ
-536 TLENPSF
+536 TLENPEF
-543 TGKIDE
+543 MGNIDP
-549 AAYDDLISTFDP
+549 AAYDDIVSTFDP

-566 HRAEMKAVEISPT
+566 HRAEMKAETLSPT

-592 GVPDVTRPDTTTGGG
+592 GVPDVTRPDTTTSGGG
-607 STGVDS
+607 PSVDS
-613 QSTSTG
+613 QSTATEN
-619 ATTADETTVGGGDVS
+619 TTADETTVGGGDVS
-634 TDTNVGDV
+634 SQQDAGGAS
-642 TGREGQQSRTLTDRQ
+642 GREGQQSTT
-657 QRIEFGKGLGAV
+657 
-669 QPYPGMLRGRVN
+669 VN
-681 LPAQTAAKNGDFA
+681 
-694 GVVTALENSKN
+694 
-705 ATVAE
+705 
-710 VARRAKALDTKIEI
+710 
-724 DDTAGETYEGRST
+724 
-737 FEDQMSIDGAKMH
+737 
-750 LDALNKLRE
+750 
-759 LAPTVEKLPE
+759 
-769 GAALP
+769 
-774 YEISG
+774 
-779 ASIPAIQDGKEY
+779 
-791 PRKLGLRDIVKNN
+791 
-804 NSMFTSLGLP
+804 
-814 EGADLRTKE
+814 
-823 DFKALIDAFERA
+823 
-835 TQQLGEDK
+835 
-843 LRLTSTASAIKQGV
+843 QG
-857 AGQYDATTNTIR
+857 TT
-869 VPEYF
+869 
-874 AKDESVLAHEI
+874 
-885 VHAQALNAV
+885 
-894 ANPTKE
+894 
-900 QKPVVERLNK
+900 
-910 LYKHVKEVVEQRAA
+910 
-924 TDKNFQSPYGVA
+924 
-936 SAQEFIAE
+936 
-944 GLSNPDFQYLL
+944 
-955 SRIRYEN
+955 
-962 TTAWDKFVESIAKLL
+962 
-977 GLKNDNAFTELLTVY
+977 
-992 SDLTKGSKPQPQPK
+992 
-1006 PKPKAKT
+1006 T

-1018 TQTQQAEAQGQAAT
+1018 TQTQQTEAQGQTAT
-1032 TAPRSVLDRPD
+1032 TAPRSVLARPD
-1043 FSSELPTI
+1043 FSSELPAI

-1098 DKMKAFANSPFGP
+1098 DKMKAFAKSPFGP

-1154 IAQYEKEKKRSDS
+1154 IAQYTKEKKRSDS
-1167 IRRRQEAQTKVRK
+1167 IRRRQESQTDLRK
-1180 ATKTQVADEAA
+1180 ATKTQVAEEAA

-1203 EEIAEAKS
+1203 EEIAEAKG

-1258 LHTQA
+1258 LHSQA
-1263 HPAILQQLA
+1263 HPVVLNQLEN
-1272 DNNLVG
+1272 NNLAG
-1278 ALQGLADSGS
+1278 ALEALADSGS
-1288 SDTAKRFAESL
+1288 SKTAELFAQNL

-1325 LRDGATEYEILHESS
+1325 LRNGATEYEILHESS

-1359 TNLFNQMKKGT
+1359 TTLFNQMKKGT

-1377 DVQEFAAEAWSND
+1377 DIQEFAAEAWSND
-1390 AFRNQLKQFKPTGEK
+1390 AFRNHLKQFKPTGEK
-1405 LTGWERLM
+1405 LTGWERLV

-1418 MLRLPPKHETALDAI
+1418 LLRLPPKTETALNAI

-1442 PPPVERKGE
+1442 PPPAERMGE
-1451 TLYAQSLHNPNV
+1451 TMYAQSLHNPNV
-1463 VHEMFTKMG
+1463 VQEMFTKMG
-1472 DTIRKQPL
+1472 DTIRKQPI
-1480 MNSQNAVGFWKGA
+1480 MNSQNAVGFWRGA
-1493 EKIGDVGRML
+1493 EKIGTTGRQL

-1508 NLSALGEVSKK
+1508 NLSALGEISKK
-1519 YLGNAGER
+1519 YLGDTGAR

-1557 QTPEYQ
+1557 QAPEYQ
-1563 AWSTLVHESTIVD
+1563 AWSTLVHDATTVD
-1576 VRPYAEAEKLYRG
+1576 VRPYKEAEKLYKG

-1594 AEWKQLNARFKKL
+1594 AEWKQLHARFNKL
-1607 TPNGQKLYRDLFA
+1607 TSNGQKLYRDLFA

-1643 KSKAA
+1643 KAKSA
-1648 SAYQKILLELST
+1648 SAYQKILQELAS

-1672 GQYWLQYTIGADTK
+1672 GQFWLQYNVGNEVK
-1686 KEAFESEAERDFARK
+1686 KEAFETETDRDFARK
-1701 KLEASGATNIDAYSR
+1701 KLEASGATKFDAYSR
-1716 ADQLT
+1716 ADQIT
-1721 TKSVPSGTMLADIM
+1721 AKNVPSGTMLADIM
-1735 KIMKDNGAGDDAV
+1735 KIMKDNGAGDTAID
-1748 NDLIQ
+1748 DLIQ

-1782 YVFDNVSSN
+1782 YVFDRVSSN

-1806 RIVTEMVETANK
+1806 RLVTEMVETAK
-1818 ARGDV
+1818 TSRGDA
-1823 NTYGIE
+1823 NTFGAE
-1829 LVKEFEGRRKFAM
+1829 LVNEFEGRRQFAM
-1842 NPTMAG
+1842 KPTLSG

-1892 SYAALKNALKLYT
+1892 SYAALKNAMKLYT
-1905 SSGLTKNVTEL
+1905 SSGLIKNVTEL
-1916 TGDVSNQKAMTSIEN
+1916 TGDVSSQKAMTSIEN
-1931 WVNKGKFTQ
+1931 WVNKGQYTQ

-1945 DAMKDRGLLVT
+1945 EAMKDRGMLVT

-1971 GYGSTNKLARYTTL
+1971 GYGSTNKLARITTL

-2012 KLKNSKLSDAEKQ
+2012 KLKNSKMSEAEKQ
-2025 NRAIEKALA
+2025 AKAIDKAIAL
-2034 FVEYS
+2034 VEYT

-2044 TLSGPSLGQSDVGKV
+2044 TLSGPSLGQGDVGKV

-2067 FSMYYMLFDTMRRSL
+2067 FSMYYMLFDTMNRSL
-2082 PVKGAT
+2082 PIKGAT
-2088 GEQLEAIRAARRQ
+2088 GEQLEAIKAARRQ

-2126 AYNMFQDDDED
+2126 AYNMFQDKDDD

-2182 ADASALSQFMETL
+2182 ADASALSQFMESL

-2289 KAIEKNAL
+2289 KSIEKNAL

-2304 REGDVDGMM
+2304 REGDADGMM
-2313 EAREKLFEL
+2313 DAREKLFNL
-2322 GAKYPDLK
+2322 AMKYPELK
-2330 ISEKTLT
+2330 ISEKTIS

-2343 DRITNEMHHGVQLD
+2343 ERISREMYIDHGVSLD
-2357 RKLAPYLK
+2357 RKLAPYLR
-2365 QAAAESYGD
+2365 QAAAEAYGD

>member
-34 DFKLPKPEV
+34 DFKMPKPEV
-43 GIGTLLKRGFMRGM
+43 GIGTLLKRGFMRGL
-57 GETGIALGDVLP
+57 GETGIALGDTLP
-69 AIGASALGFED
+69 AMGASALGFDE
-80 YAQKQLGEA
+80 YAQRQLGEA

-143 LGSRIA
+143 LGSRLA
-149 ARGAMG
+149 TRGAMG

-195 FAQNAPEVFEGIYQE
+195 FAQNAPEVFESIYQE

-223 GLSSVL
+223 GISSVL

-240 LGGYGKMKVIEKL
+240 LGGYGKMKVIEKM

-272 TTAGSEGLTEAA
+272 KTAGSEGLTEAA
-284 QESINAAAEQIAGS
+284 QESINAAAEQVAGS
-298 AKGLLDPE
+298 TKDMFGPE
-306 NIQRYKESF
+306 NIQRFKESF

-322 SAFGTASGVSQ
+322 GAFGTVSGTSQ

-377 KARKQREADL
+377 NARKQRETEL
-387 TSTFEGLP
+387 GETFAGLS

-400 AENLKALQARMD
+400 EENLKALQARMD
-412 QMRPNS
+412 QMRPSS

-458 PPTPNTG
+458 PPTSGTG
-465 GLYSPAAEQRRMAQ
+465 GLYSPALEQQRADQ
-479 QTGLRDFAFGPV
+479 QQATRDFAFGPV
-491 TTNVPGD
+491 ATNTPGD

-514 QIGLGLLGADLET
+514 QVGLNLLGEDLET
-527 VDGRRQLIQ
+527 VDGRRALIQ

-592 GVPDVTRPDTTTGGG
+592 GVPDVTRPDTAPSGG
-607 STGVDS
+607 SPSVVSEPAVTG
-613 QSTSTG
+613 TA
-619 ATTADETTVGGGDVS
+619 ATDETTVGGGDVS
-634 TDTNVGDV
+634 TQPDVGDA
-642 TGREGQQSRTLTDRQ
+642 TGREGQQPTTLT
-657 QRIEFGKGLGAV
+657 
-669 QPYPGMLRGRVN
+669 
-681 LPAQTAAKNGDFA
+681 
-694 GVVTALENSKN
+694 
-705 ATVAE
+705 
-710 VARRAKALDTKIEI
+710 
-724 DDTAGETYEGRST
+724 EGT
-737 FEDQMSIDGAKMH
+737 
-750 LDALNKLRE
+750 
-759 LAPTVEKLPE
+759 P
-769 GAALP
+769 
-774 YEISG
+774 
-779 ASIPAIQDGKEY
+779 
-791 PRKLGLRDIVKNN
+791 
-804 NSMFTSLGLP
+804 
-814 EGADLRTKE
+814 
-823 DFKALIDAFERA
+823 
-835 TQQLGEDK
+835 
-843 LRLTSTASAIKQGV
+843 
-857 AGQYDATTNTIR
+857 
-869 VPEYF
+869 
-874 AKDESVLAHEI
+874 
-885 VHAQALNAV
+885 
-894 ANPTKE
+894 
-900 QKPVVERLNK
+900 
-910 LYKHVKEVVEQRAA
+910 
-924 TDKNFQSPYGVA
+924 
-936 SAQEFIAE
+936 
-944 GLSNPDFQYLL
+944 
-955 SRIRYEN
+955 
-962 TTAWDKFVESIAKLL
+962 
-977 GLKNDNAFTELLTVY
+977 
-992 SDLTKGSKPQPQPK
+992 
-1006 PKPKAKT
+1006 T

-1032 TAPRSVLDRPD
+1032 TAPRSVLARPD
-1043 FSSELPTI
+1043 LSAELPTI
-1051 QQKLGGLKN
+1051 QQKLGVAKA

-1098 DKMKAFANSPFGP
+1098 DKMKAFADSPFGP
-1111 EPMFGTKEE
+1111 EPTFGTKEE

-1154 IAQYEKEKKRSDS
+1154 VAQYTKEKQRSDA
-1167 IRRRQEAQTKVRK
+1167 IRRRQESQTKVRK
-1180 ATKTQVADEAA
+1180 ATKTQVKEEAA
-1191 AAEAEGEYAPTE
+1191 TAKAEGEYAPTLE
-1203 EEIAEAKS
+1203 ELEDAKG

-1220 AQMQRLARQLA
+1220 KELQRLAREL
-1231 EQDPYSDLDDIADT
+1231 ESDLYGDLDDIADT
-1245 DISGFNADADLAA
+1245 DITGFEADADLAA

-1272 DNNLVG
+1272 NNNLVG

-1288 SDTAKRFAESL
+1288 SKTAELFALNL

-1310 GAEKSMYDPKTNTVY
+1310 GAEKSMYDPATNTVY

-1359 TNLFNQMKKGT
+1359 TTLFNQMKKGT
-1370 EGTYGAT
+1370 EGTYGAK
-1377 DVQEFAAEAWSND
+1377 DIQEFAAEAWSND
-1390 AFRNQLKQFKPTGEK
+1390 AFRNHLKQFKPTGEK
-1405 LTGWERLM
+1405 LTGWERLV

-1418 MLRLPPKHETALDAI
+1418 LLRLPPKHETALDAI

-1442 PPPVERKGE
+1442 PPPETRTGE

-1463 VHEMFTKMG
+1463 VQEMFTKMG

-1480 MNSQNAVGFWKGA
+1480 MNKENAVGFWRGA
-1493 EKIGDVGRML
+1493 EKIGTTGRQL

-1508 NLSALGEVSKK
+1508 NLSALGEISKR
-1519 YLGNAGER
+1519 YLGETGAR
-1527 FASTVEEMAGY
+1527 FANTVEEMAGY

-1563 AWSTLVHESTIVD
+1563 AWSSLVHESTIAD
-1576 VRPYAEAEKLYRG
+1576 VRPYKEAEKLYKG

-1594 AEWKQLNARFKKL
+1594 AEWKQLNARFNKL

-1643 KSKAA
+1643 KAKSA
-1648 SAYQKILLELST
+1648 SAYQKILFELST

-1672 GQYWLQYTIGADTK
+1672 GQYWLQYNVGNEVK
-1686 KEAFESEAERDFARK
+1686 KEAFETEADRDFARK
-1701 KLEASGATNIDAYSR
+1701 RLEASGATNFDAYSR
-1716 ADQLT
+1716 ADQMT
-1721 TKSVPSGTMLADIM
+1721 AKNVPSGTMLADIM
-1735 KIMKDNGAGDDAV
+1735 KIMKDNGAGEDAV

-1760 EASILKSRQKR
+1760 EASILKSRQRR

-1782 YVFDNVSSN
+1782 FVFDRVSSN

-1806 RIVTEMVETANK
+1806 RLVKDMVETANQ
-1818 ARGDV
+1818 ARGDA
-1823 NTYGIE
+1823 NTFGIE
-1829 LVKEFEGRRKFAM
+1829 LVNEFEGRRKFAM
-1842 NPTMAG
+1842 NPTVSG

-1892 SYAALKNALKLYT
+1892 SYAALKNAMKLYT
-1905 SSGLTKNVTEL
+1905 SSGITKNVTEL
-1916 TGDVSNQKAMTSIEN
+1916 TGDVSTQKAMTSIEN

-1945 DAMKDRGLLVT
+1945 EAMKDRGMLVT

-1963 RSENDNSS
+1963 RSENDDSS

-1999 EVTAVAAFDLEMA
+1999 EITAVAAFDLEMA
-2012 KLKNSKLSDAEKQ
+2012 KLKNSKLSDAEKEAK
-2025 NRAIEKALA
+2025 AIDKAMAL
-2034 FVEYS
+2034 VEYT

-2082 PVKGAT
+2082 PTKGAT
-2088 GEQLEAIRAARRQ
+2088 GEQLEAIKAARKQ

-2106 GMSALFAGAKGM
+2106 GMSALFAGVKGM
-2118 PLYWVAEL
+2118 PLYWVAEA
-2126 AYNMFQDDDED
+2126 AYNMFQEDDDD

-2221 IEAMLPIG
+2221 IEAMLPVG

-2276 EENAYMTEKGKAI
+2276 EENAYMTGKAKEI
-2289 KAIEKNAL
+2289 RSQEKNAL

-2304 REGDVDGMM
+2304 REGDVDGMLD
-2313 EAREKLFEL
+2313 AREKLFAL
-2322 GAKYPDLK
+2322 GAKYPELG
-2330 ISEKTLT
+2330 ISEKTIN

-2343 DRITNEMHHGVQLD
+2343 DRISNEMHHGVQLD
-2357 RKLAPYLK
+2357 RKLTPYLK
-2365 QAAAESYGD
+2365 QAAAEAYGD

>member
-1 MIINLPKLGPVNFRD
+1 
-16 DLTPEQ
+16 
-22 FQAELGRLQEKY
+22 
-34 DFKLPKPEV
+34 
-43 GIGTLLKRGFMRGM
+43 
-57 GETGIALGDVLP
+57 
-69 AIGASALGFED
+69 
-80 YAQKQLGEA
+80 
-89 AASRQEL
+89 
-96 EAKYPTQFKSYTEI
+96 
-110 GSPYEALQY
+110 
-119 GAETLGELGP
+119 
-129 TALTAMIPGAGASA
+129 
-143 LGSRIA
+143 
-149 ARGAMG
+149 MG

-173 TAKKAG
+173 AAKKAG

-195 FAQNAPEVFEGIYQE
+195 FAQNAPEVFESIYQE

-229 DAIVPAKVLGE
+229 DAIVPGKLLGE
-240 LGGYGKMKVIEKL
+240 LGGYGKMKVIEKM

-263 WKYIAKEAA
+263 WKYIGKEAA
-272 TTAGSEGLTEAA
+272 KTAGTEGLTEAA
-284 QESINAAAEQIAGS
+284 QESINAAAEQVAGS
-298 AKGLLDPE
+298 TKDMFGPE
-306 NIQRYKESF
+306 NIQRFKESF

-322 SAFGTASGVSQ
+322 GAFGTVGGASQ

-342 DTKEAEEALKAQY
+342 DTKEAEAALKAQMDA
-355 EAEKKAGTLT
+355 EAKAGTLT
-365 PEKQAEYDIALE
+365 PERRAEYDIALE
-377 KARKQREADL
+377 NARKQREAEL

-395 DFNQR
+395 DYNQR

-426 QIRVAQE
+426 QIKVAQE

-443 EIDAEKAKGSAFAKV
+443 EVDAEKAKGSAFAKV

-465 GLYSPAAEQRRMAQ
+465 GLYSPALEQQRADQ
-479 QTGLRDFAFGPV
+479 QQATRDFAFGPV
-491 TTNVPGD
+491 ATNTPGD
-498 PITVDTL
+498 PVTVDTL

-514 QIGLGLLGADLET
+514 KVGLQLLGTDLDT
-527 VDGRRQLIQ
+527 VDGRRSFIQ
-536 TLENPSF
+536 TLENPEF
-543 TGKIDE
+543 MGNIDP
-549 AAYDDLISTFDP
+549 AAYDDIVSTFDP

-566 HRAEMKAVEISPT
+566 ARAEMQSVDISPT

-592 GVPDVTRPDTTTGGG
+592 GVPDVTRPDTTTSGG
-607 STGVDS
+607 SPSVDS
-613 QSTSTG
+613 QSTSAENT
-619 ATTADETTVGGGDVS
+619 ATDEATVGGGDVS
-634 TDTNVGDV
+634 TEQNAGDA
-642 TGREGQQSRTLTDRQ
+642 TGRKGQQSTTLT
-657 QRIEFGKGLGAV
+657 
-669 QPYPGMLRGRVN
+669 
-681 LPAQTAAKNGDFA
+681 
-694 GVVTALENSKN
+694 
-705 ATVAE
+705 
-710 VARRAKALDTKIEI
+710 
-724 DDTAGETYEGRST
+724 EG
-737 FEDQMSIDGAKMH
+737 
-750 LDALNKLRE
+750 
-759 LAPTVEKLPE
+759 
-769 GAALP
+769 
-774 YEISG
+774 
-779 ASIPAIQDGKEY
+779 
-791 PRKLGLRDIVKNN
+791 
-804 NSMFTSLGLP
+804 
-814 EGADLRTKE
+814 
-823 DFKALIDAFERA
+823 
-835 TQQLGEDK
+835 
-843 LRLTSTASAIKQGV
+843 
-857 AGQYDATTNTIR
+857 TT
-869 VPEYF
+869 
-874 AKDESVLAHEI
+874 
-885 VHAQALNAV
+885 
-894 ANPTKE
+894 
-900 QKPVVERLNK
+900 
-910 LYKHVKEVVEQRAA
+910 
-924 TDKNFQSPYGVA
+924 
-936 SAQEFIAE
+936 
-944 GLSNPDFQYLL
+944 
-955 SRIRYEN
+955 
-962 TTAWDKFVESIAKLL
+962 
-977 GLKNDNAFTELLTVY
+977 
-992 SDLTKGSKPQPQPK
+992 
-1006 PKPKAKT
+1006 T

-1018 TQTQQAEAQGQAAT
+1018 TQTQQAEAQGQTAT
-1032 TAPRSVLDRPD
+1032 TATRSVLDRPD
-1043 FSSELPTI
+1043 LSAELPAI
-1051 QQKLGGLKN
+1051 QQKLGGLKA

-1085 ANDLVYQPTAYRN
+1085 ANDLVYQPSAYRN
-1098 DKMKAFANSPFGP
+1098 SKMKAFKSSPFGP

-1120 AAFFLGQ
+1120 AKFFQGQ

-1142 LSPEAVAFMDQK
+1142 LSPESVAFMDQK
-1154 IAQYEKEKKRSDS
+1154 IAQYTKEKKRSDS
-1167 IRRRQEAQTKVRK
+1167 IRRRQEAQTDLRK
-1180 ATKTQVADEAA
+1180 ATKTQVAEEAA
-1191 AAEAEGEYAPTE
+1191 VAEAEGEYAPTE
-1203 EEIAEAKS
+1203 EEIADAKG

-1220 AQMQRLARQLA
+1220 AQMQRLAKQLSN
-1231 EQDPYSDLDDIADT
+1231 EDPYSDLDDIADT

-1263 HPAILQQLA
+1263 HPVVLQQLA
-1272 DNNLVG
+1272 NNNLVG
-1278 ALQGLADSGS
+1278 ALEALADSGS
-1288 SDTAKRFAESL
+1288 SKTAELFAQNL

-1310 GAEKSMYDPKTNTVY
+1310 GAKKSMYDPKTNTVY

-1370 EGTYGAT
+1370 EGTYGAQ
-1377 DVQEFAAEAWSND
+1377 DIQEFAAEAWSND
-1390 AFRNQLKQFKPTGEK
+1390 GFRNHLKQFKPTGEK
-1405 LTGWERLM
+1405 LTGWERLV
-1413 NAVRQ
+1413 NSVRQ
-1418 MLRLPPKHETALDAI
+1418 LLRLPPKTETALDAI

-1442 PPPVERKGE
+1442 PPPAERMGE
-1451 TLYAQSLHNPNV
+1451 TMYAQSLHNPNV
-1463 VHEMFTKMG
+1463 VQEMFTKMG

-1480 MNSQNAVGFWKGA
+1480 MNKEGAVGFWKGA
-1493 EKIGDVGRML
+1493 EKIGTVGRQL

-1508 NLSALGEVSKK
+1508 NLSALGEISKN
-1519 YLGNAGER
+1519 YLGETGAR
-1527 FASTVEEMAGY
+1527 FANTVEEMAGY

-1563 AWSTLVHESTIVD
+1563 AWSTLVHDATTVD
-1576 VRPYAEAEKLYRG
+1576 VRPYKEAEKLYKG

-1594 AEWKQLNARFKKL
+1594 AEWKQLHARFNKL
-1607 TPNGQKLYRDLFA
+1607 TSNGQKLYRDLFA

-1643 KSKAA
+1643 KAKSA
-1648 SAYQKILLELST
+1648 SAYQKILQELAS

-1672 GQYWLQYTIGADTK
+1672 GQFWLQYNVGNDVK
-1686 KEAFESEAERDFARK
+1686 KQAFETEADRDFARK
-1701 KLEASGATNIDAYSR
+1701 QLEASGATKFDAYSR
-1716 ADQLT
+1716 ADQIT
-1721 TKSVPSGTMLADIM
+1721 AKNVPSGTMLADIM
-1735 KIMKDNGAGDDAV
+1735 KIMKDNGAGEDAI

-1771 TGIGGYVDNAA
+1771 TGIGGYIDNAA
-1782 YVFDNVSSN
+1782 YVFDHVSSN

-1806 RIVTEMVETANK
+1806 RLIKDMTETANQ
-1818 ARGDV
+1818 ARGDA
-1823 NTYGIE
+1823 NTFGIE
-1829 LVKEFEGRRKFAM
+1829 LINEFEGRRKFAM
-1842 NPTMAG
+1842 NPTVAG

-1892 SYAALKNALKLYT
+1892 SYAALKNAMKLYT
-1905 SSGLTKNVTEL
+1905 SSGITKNVTEL
-1916 TGDVSNQKAMTSIEN
+1916 TGDVSGQKAMTSIEN
-1931 WVNKGKFTQ
+1931 WVNKGKYIQ

-1945 DAMKDRGLLVT
+1945 DAMKDRGMLVT

-1971 GYGSTNKLARYTTL
+1971 GYGSTNKLARVTTL

-1999 EVTAVAAFDLEMA
+1999 EITAVAAFDLEMA
-2012 KLKNSKLSDAEKQ
+2012 KLKNSKLSDAEKEAK
-2025 NRAIEKALA
+2025 AIDKAMAL
-2034 FVEYS
+2034 VEYT

-2082 PVKGAT
+2082 PTKGAT
-2088 GEQLEAIRAARRQ
+2088 GEQLEAIKAARKQ

-2106 GMSALFAGAKGM
+2106 GMSALFAGVKGM
-2118 PLYWVAEL
+2118 PLYWIAEA
-2126 AYNMFQDDDED
+2126 AYNMFQDEDED
-2137 DFDTVMRGFL
+2137 DFDTVMRGFI

-2221 IEAMLPIG
+2221 IEAILPIG

-2236 GRYAVEGANTLR
+2236 GRYAIEGANTLR

-2268 PADLMKQY
+2268 PADLMKTY

-2289 KAIEKNAL
+2289 KSIEKNAL

-2304 REGDVDGMM
+2304 REGDIDGMM
-2313 EAREKLFEL
+2313 DAREKLFEL

-2330 ISEKTLT
+2330 ISEKTIN

-2343 DRITNEMHHGVQLD
+2343 DRISREMHNGVTLD
-2357 RKLAPYLK
+2357 SKLAPYLR
-2365 QAAAESYGD
+2365 QAAAEAYGD

>member
-34 DFKLPKPEV
+34 DFKLPKPDV

-69 AIGASALGFED
+69 AMGASALGFDE
-80 YAQKQLGEA
+80 YAQKQMGEA
-89 AASRQEL
+89 AASRAEL

-129 TALTAMIPGAGASA
+129 TALTAMVPGVGAQALAG
-143 LGSRIA
+143 RVA

-155 AALEAGPLSR
+155 AALEAGPLSMAGR
-165 AGLAAAET
+165 AVAET
-173 TAKKAG
+173 AAKEAAQ
-179 EVAGKR
+179 VAGKR

-195 FAQNAPEVFEGIYQE
+195 FAQNAPEVFESIYQE

-223 GLSSVL
+223 GISSIL
-229 DAIVPAKVLGE
+229 DSIVPSKVLGE

-272 TTAGSEGLTEAA
+272 KTAGSEGLTEAA
-284 QESINAAAEQIAGS
+284 QESINAAAEQVAGS
-298 AKGLLDPE
+298 TKGMLSPE

-322 SAFGTASGVSQ
+322 SAFGAVSGTSQ
-333 GLTARKEFK
+333 GLTARKEFR

-355 EAEKKAGTLT
+355 EAEKAAGTLT

-377 KARKQREADL
+377 NARKQREAEL

-395 DFNQR
+395 DYNQR
-400 AENLKALQARMD
+400 EENLKALQARMD

-433 EVAADRAAQA
+433 EVAAERAAQA
-443 EIDAEKAKGSAFAKV
+443 EVDAEKAKGSAFAKV
-458 PPTPNTG
+458 PPTPGTG
-465 GLYSPAAEQRRMAQ
+465 GLYSPATEQRRMEQ

-491 TTNVPGD
+491 TTNTPGD
-498 PITVDTL
+498 PVTVDTL

-514 QIGLGLLGADLET
+514 QVGLALLGADLET
-527 VDGRRQLIQ
+527 VDGRRKLIQ

-566 HRAEMKAVEISPT
+566 HRAEMQAVEISPT

-592 GVPDVTRPDTTTGGG
+592 GVPDVTRPDAAPSGG
-607 STGVDS
+607 STSVVS
-613 QSTSTG
+613 EPTATG
-619 ATTADETTVGGGDVS
+619 SATTAETTDGGGDVS
-634 TDTNVGDV
+634 TQPDVGGS
-642 TGREGQQSRTLTDRQ
+642 TGREGQQSTTLT
-657 QRIEFGKGLGAV
+657 
-669 QPYPGMLRGRVN
+669 
-681 LPAQTAAKNGDFA
+681 
-694 GVVTALENSKN
+694 
-705 ATVAE
+705 
-710 VARRAKALDTKIEI
+710 
-724 DDTAGETYEGRST
+724 ET
-737 FEDQMSIDGAKMH
+737 
-750 LDALNKLRE
+750 
-759 LAPTVEKLPE
+759 P
-769 GAALP
+769 
-774 YEISG
+774 
-779 ASIPAIQDGKEY
+779 
-791 PRKLGLRDIVKNN
+791 
-804 NSMFTSLGLP
+804 
-814 EGADLRTKE
+814 
-823 DFKALIDAFERA
+823 
-835 TQQLGEDK
+835 
-843 LRLTSTASAIKQGV
+843 
-857 AGQYDATTNTIR
+857 
-869 VPEYF
+869 
-874 AKDESVLAHEI
+874 
-885 VHAQALNAV
+885 
-894 ANPTKE
+894 
-900 QKPVVERLNK
+900 
-910 LYKHVKEVVEQRAA
+910 AA
-924 TDKNFQSPYGVA
+924 TPV
-936 SAQEFIAE
+936 
-944 GLSNPDFQYLL
+944 
-955 SRIRYEN
+955 
-962 TTAWDKFVESIAKLL
+962 
-977 GLKNDNAFTELLTVY
+977 
-992 SDLTKGSKPQPQPK
+992 
-1006 PKPKAKT
+1006 
-1013 DGTTT
+1013 
-1018 TQTQQAEAQGQAAT
+1018 
-1032 TAPRSVLDRPD
+1032 RSVLDRPD
-1043 FSSELPTI
+1043 LSAELPTI
-1051 QQKLGGLKN
+1051 QQKLGGVKA

-1085 ANDLVYQPTAYRN
+1085 ANDLVYQPQPYRN
-1098 DKMKAFANSPFGP
+1098 SKMKAFEKSPQGP
-1111 EPMFGTKEE
+1111 EPVFADTAE
-1120 AAFFLGQ
+1120 AAFFQGQ
-1127 GGSHAKNAEAWARAN
+1127 GGIHAKNAEAWARAN
-1142 LSPEAVAFMDQK
+1142 LSPEAVAFLDQK
-1154 IAQYEKEKKRSDS
+1154 IAQYTKEAERSSKARAKQQKQQD
-1167 IRRRQEAQTKVRK
+1167 VRK
-1180 ATKTQVADEAA
+1180 GTKAQVADEAA
-1191 AAEAEGEYAPTE
+1191 TAKAEGEYAPTL
-1203 EEIAEAKS
+1203 EEIEEAKG

-1220 AQMQRLARQLA
+1220 AQLQRLARQLA
-1231 EQDPYSDLDDIADT
+1231 EEDPYSDLDDIADT
-1245 DISGFNADADLAA
+1245 DISGLMADADLAA

-1263 HPAILQQLA
+1263 HPVALQQLA
-1272 DNNLVG
+1272 NNNLVG
-1278 ALQGLADSGS
+1278 ALQVLADSGS
-1288 SDTAKRFAESL
+1288 SKTAELFAQQL

-1359 TNLFNQMKKGT
+1359 TTLFNQMKKAT
-1370 EGTYGAT
+1370 EGTYGAQ
-1377 DVQEFAAEAWSND
+1377 DIQEFAAEAWSND
-1390 AFRNQLKQFKPTGEK
+1390 AFRNHLKQFKPTGEK

-1413 NAVRQ
+1413 NSVRQ
-1418 MLRLPPKHETALDAI
+1418 LLRLPPKHETALDAI

-1442 PPPVERKGE
+1442 PPPAERTGE

-1463 VHEMFTKMG
+1463 VQEMFTKMG
-1472 DTIRKQPL
+1472 NTIRKQPV
-1480 MNSQNAVGFWKGA
+1480 MNSQNAVGFWKAAETIGA
-1493 EKIGDVGRML
+1493 TGRKL

-1519 YLGNAGER
+1519 YLGDLGTR
-1527 FASTVEEMAGY
+1527 FGNTVEEMAGY
-1538 QEKLLEA
+1538 QETLLEA
-1545 MSPLHKRLTEFR
+1545 MNPLHNRLAEFR
-1557 QTPEYQ
+1557 NTPEYQ
-1563 AWSTLVHESTIVD
+1563 SWSSLVHESTVVD
-1576 VRPYAEAEKLYRG
+1576 VRPYKEAEKLYRG

-1594 AEWKQLNARFKKL
+1594 AEWKKLNARFEKL
-1607 TPNGQKLYRDLFA
+1607 TPTGQKLYRDLFA
-1620 TYKALDTEFLK
+1620 TYKELDNKFLE

-1648 SAYQKILLELST
+1648 SAYQKILFELST

-1672 GQYWLQYTIGADTK
+1672 GPFWLQYDINGDTK
-1686 KEAFESEAERDFARK
+1686 KQAFESQAERDFAQK
-1701 KLEASGATNIDAYSR
+1701 QLQTQGATNFDAYSR

-1721 TKSVPSGTMLADIM
+1721 AKNVPSGTMLAEIM
-1735 KIMKDNGAGDDAV
+1735 KIMKDNGAGDTAID
-1748 NDLIQ
+1748 DLIQ

-1782 YVFDNVSSN
+1782 YVFDRVSSN

-1806 RIVTEMVETANK
+1806 RLVADMVETSNK
-1818 ARGDV
+1818 ARGDT
-1823 NTYGIE
+1823 NTYGTELIE
-1829 LVKEFEGRRKFAM
+1829 EFEGRRKFAM
-1842 NPTMAG
+1842 NPTLSAY
-1848 WAQFASSSAFYYN
+1848 AQYASTGAFYYN

-1874 QTPLIVFPQLGGE
+1874 QTPLIVYPQLGGE

-1892 SYAALKNALKLYT
+1892 SYAALKNALRLYT
-1905 SSGLTKNVTEL
+1905 SSGLTRDVTEL
-1916 TGDVSNQKAMTSIEN
+1916 TGDVSKQKAMTSIEN
-1931 WVNKGKFTQ
+1931 WVNKGKYPQ

-1945 DAMKDRGLLVT
+1945 DTMKARGLLAT

-1963 RSENDNSS
+1963 NSENDNSS
-1971 GYGSTNKLARYTTL
+1971 GYGSTNKLARVTTL

-1999 EVTAVAAFDLEMA
+1999 EVTAVAAYDLEMQ
-2012 KLKNSKLSDAEKQ
+2012 KLKNSKMSEAEKQ
-2025 NRAIEKALA
+2025 TRAIDKALA
-2034 FVEYS
+2034 LVEYT

-2044 TLSGPSLGQSDVGKV
+2044 TLSGPSLGQSDIGKV

-2067 FSMYYMLFDTMRRSL
+2067 FSMYYMLFDTMMRSL

-2088 GEQLEAIRAARRQ
+2088 GEQLEAIKAARKQ
-2101 LAGVY
+2101 LVGVY

-2118 PLYWVAEL
+2118 PLYWIAEA
-2126 AYNMFQDDDED
+2126 AYNMFQGEDDD

-2157 YFTNLSIADR
+2157 YLTNLSVADR

-2182 ADASALSQFMETL
+2182 ADASALAQFMEAV
-2195 LGAPYSIADS
+2195 LGAPYSIVDS
-2205 ILRGKDLI
+2205 VLRGKDLI

-2221 IEAMLPIG
+2221 IEAMLPVS
-2229 IRNILKG
+2229 IRNVLKG
-2236 GRYAVEGANTLR
+2236 GRYALEGANTLR

-2304 REGDVDGMM
+2304 REGDVEGMM
-2313 EAREKLFEL
+2313 QAREKLFEL

-2330 ISEKTLT
+2330 ISEKTIT

-2343 DRITNEMHHGVQLD
+2343 DRISNEMHHGVTLD
-2357 RKLAPYLK
+2357 RKLAPYLR